1 MDDSTLEGSS
11 HAETLLPDMHHVGSI
26 KLAFLRRIITEVH
39 IWIKN
44 VMCQTT
50 W

>member
-1 MDDSTLEGSS
+1 MNDSTLEGSS
-11 HAETLLPDMHHVGSI
+11 QLETLLPDMHDVGSI
-26 KLAFLRRIITEVH
+26 RLALLHRIITEVH
-39 IWIKN
+39 IWIEN